1 LRRTHQQYIIGQQ
14 QREKLSK
21 KISIK
26 KVLFFTIWV
35 VIGITMLTLLVKAMG
50 SQGRDQCKDYT
61 VNITGVEAGELFL
74 TEKDVVKLMTTAT
87 NGAIKGQRKDKLP
100 LQKLEQLLE
109 GNHWVKD
116 AELFF
121 DNKDILHINVTE
133 RKPIARVFSADG
145 RSFYIDDIG
154 TMLPL
159 SDQVSAKL
167 PVFTGFIA
175 KRQLN
180 KKDSVLLNDM
190 VSTAKYINESEFW
203 QSQVSQIDIVA
214 CGNDCWSFDMIP
226 LVGNHTVKLGDGKNI
241 EDKFSR
247 LMTFY
252 KKVLKPVG
260 FEKYQTV
267 DVRFDGQVVG
277 VKGNI
282 SKVDSIQLRRNIDN
296 ILKQS
301 RELNEMMA
309 VMPVVDNSKPLLP
322 DAALGED
329 QDKGVGEDNDAPES
343 NAKPVTNT
351 TAGDKP
357 KPEKVT
363 TGKPPVK
370 ATPKPPVKQPV
381 KPAVKP
387 KPATTKPGT
396 QPRAVMPPKRDR

>member
-1 LRRTHQQYIIGQQ
+1 M
-14 QREKLSK
+14 SN

-26 KVLFFTIWV
+26 KVVFFTIWV
-35 VIGITMLTLLVKAMG
+35 VIGITMLTLLVKAMA
-50 SQGRDQCKDYT
+50 SQGTDQCKDYT
-61 VNITGVEAGELFL
+61 VSITGVDAGELFL
-74 TEKDVVKLMTTAT
+74 TEKDVVKLVTAAT
-87 NGAIKGQRKDKLP
+87 NGKIKGQSKNKLP

-109 GNHWVKD
+109 DNHWVKD

-133 RKPIARVFSADG
+133 RKPIARVFSVDG

-154 TMLPL
+154 TLLPL

-175 KRQLN
+175 KKQLN

-190 VSTAKYINESEFW
+190 VATAKYINENEFW
-203 QSQVSQIDIVA
+203 QSQVSQIDISA
-214 CGNDCWSFDMIP
+214 CGNDCWNFDMIP

-241 EDKFSR
+241 ADKFSR

-252 KKVLKPVG
+252 KKVLTPVG
-260 FEKYQTV
+260 FEKYKTV

-322 DAALGED
+322 DVALGED
-329 QDKGVGEDNDAPES
+329 QDKGVGEDSEAPVS
-343 NAKPVTNT
+343 NNKPATT
-351 TAGDKP
+351 TAEKP
-357 KPEKVT
+357 KPEKT
-363 TGKPPVK
+363 AADKKPVK
-370 ATPKPPVKQPV
+370 ATPAKTTT
-381 KPAVKP
+381 KPADKPAAKP
-387 KPATTKPGT
+387 KPATNKPGT
-396 QPRAVMPPKRDR
+396 QPKAVMPKKG

>member
-1 LRRTHQQYIIGQQ
+1 
-14 QREKLSK
+14 
-21 KISIK
+21 
-26 KVLFFTIWV
+26 
-35 VIGITMLTLLVKAMG
+35 MLTLLVKAMA
-50 SQGRDQCKDYT
+50 SQGTDQCKDYT
-61 VNITGVEAGELFL
+61 VSITGVDAGELFL
-74 TEKDVVKLMTTAT
+74 TEKDVVKLVTTAT
-87 NGAIKGQRKDKLP
+87 NGKIKGQSKNKLP

-109 GNHWVKD
+109 DNHWVKD

-133 RKPIARVFSADG
+133 RKPIARVFSVDG

-154 TMLPL
+154 TLLPL

-175 KRQLN
+175 KKQLN

-190 VSTAKYINESEFW
+190 VVTAKYINENEFW
-203 QSQVSQIDIVA
+203 QSQVSQIDISA
-214 CGNDCWSFDMIP
+214 CGNDCWNFDMIP

-241 EDKFSR
+241 ADKFSR

-252 KKVLKPVG
+252 KKVLTPVG
-260 FEKYQTV
+260 FEKYKTV

-322 DAALGED
+322 DVALGED
-329 QDKGVGEDNDAPES
+329 QDKGVGEDSEAPVS
-343 NAKPVTNT
+343 NNKPATT
-351 TAGDKP
+351 TADKP
-357 KPEKVT
+357 KPEKT
-363 TGKPPVK
+363 AADKKPVK
-370 ATPKPPVKQPV
+370 TTPAKTTT
-381 KPAVKP
+381 KPAAKP
-387 KPATTKPGT
+387 KPATNKPGT
-396 QPRAVMPPKRDR
+396 QPKAVMPRKG

>member
-1 LRRTHQQYIIGQQ
+1 M
-14 QREKLSK
+14 SK
-21 KISIK
+21 KVSIK
-26 KVLFFTIWV
+26 KVLFFAMWV
-35 VIGITMLTLLVKAMG
+35 VIGITMLTLLVKAMA
-50 SQGRDQCKDYT
+50 SQGTDACKGYT
-61 VNITGVEAGELFL
+61 VSIKGVDAGELFL
-74 TEKDVVKLMTTAT
+74 SEKDVVKLVTTAT
-87 NGAIKGQRKDKLP
+87 NGNIKGQSKNKLP

-109 GNHWVKD
+109 DNHWVKD

-133 RKPIARVFSADG
+133 RKPIARVFGVDG
-145 RSFYIDDIG
+145 RSFYIDEIG
-154 TMLPL
+154 TLLPL

-175 KRQLN
+175 KKQLN

-190 VSTAKYINESEFW
+190 VATAKYINENEFW
-203 QSQVSQIDIVA
+203 QSQVSQIDISA
-214 CGNDCWSFDMIP
+214 CGNDCWNFDMIP

-241 EDKFSR
+241 DSKFSR

-252 KKVLKPVG
+252 KKVLTPVG
-260 FEKYQTV
+260 FEKYKTI

-322 DAALGED
+322 DVALGED
-329 QDKGVGEDNDAPES
+329 QDKGVGEDSEAPVS
-343 NAKPVTNT
+343 NNKPATT
-351 TAGDKP
+351 TAAKP
-357 KPEKVT
+357 KPEKT
-363 TGKPPVK
+363 AADKKPLK
-370 ATPKPPVKQPV
+370 ATPTKTTA
-381 KPAVKP
+381 KPAAKP
-387 KPATTKPGT
+387 KPATNKPGT
-396 QPRAVMPPKRDR
+396 QPKAVMPRKG